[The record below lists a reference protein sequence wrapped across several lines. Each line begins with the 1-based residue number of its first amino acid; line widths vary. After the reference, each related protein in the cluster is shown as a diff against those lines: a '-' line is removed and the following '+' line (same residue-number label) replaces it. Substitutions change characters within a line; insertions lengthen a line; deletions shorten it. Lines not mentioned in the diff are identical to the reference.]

1 MSEKKPSSKKTQG
14 MTPRQVSADN
24 AVAPVRPGRNRR
36 RNAVKTKPP
45 QPITRRGRATRQRL
59 KDALAKLLQTC
70 TFHEIRLEDI
80 TREAGVRV
88 SLFYHYF
95 QSKTDITHEV
105 LSDLL
110 GAFREEVAGRP
121 KDDGPLAAIHY
132 ANQRMVALCAASPGA
147 MRCLLEVDQA
157 VAPFAPMWRELTL
170 DWNRRIATNIRRQMP
185 KAFKTDAKY
194 LALAYALAGTADSY
208 LFEYYVQKNPV
219 LQEAHPTQEEVAR
232 FLTILWYRALY
243 LANPPDDFLDSLVGF
258 KSLGKHSTTARSTRQ
273 TKKRPS

>member
-1 MSEKKPSSKKTQG
+1 MSEKKPSSAKAWATAS
-14 MTPRQVSADN
+14 RRANEDN
-24 AVAPVRPGRNRR
+24 AAAPGRPGRSRR
-36 RNAVKTKPP
+36 RNAVTTKPP

-70 TFHEIRLEDI
+70 AFHEIRLEDI

-95 QSKTDITHEV
+95 RSKIDITHEV

-147 MRCLLEVDQA
+147 IRCLLEADQA

-170 DWNRRIATNIRRQMP
+170 DWNRRIAANIRRQMP
-185 KAFKTDAKY
+185 KAFKTDAEY
-194 LALAYALAGTADSY
+194 LSLAYALAGTADSY
-208 LFEYYVQKNPV
+208 LFEYFVQKNPI
-219 LQEAHPTQEEVAR
+219 LREAYPTQEEVAR

-243 LANPPDDFLDSLVGF
+243 LANPPDDFLGDLAGF
-258 KSLGKHSTTARSTRQ
+258 KFLGQSSAVRRTGAGS
-273 TKKRPS
+273 KKKP

>member
-1 MSEKKPSSKKTQG
+1 VSEKKKPSSAKT
-14 MTPRQVSADN
+14 PAAASRQASEDHA
-24 AVAPVRPGRNRR
+24 AAVRPGRSRR

-70 TFHEIRLEDI
+70 AFHEIRLEDI

-95 QSKTDITHEV
+95 PSKTDITHEV

-147 MRCLLEVDQA
+147 IRCLLEADQA

-170 DWNRRIATNIRRQMP
+170 DWNRRIAANIRRQMP
-185 KAFKTDAKY
+185 KAFKTEAEY
-194 LALAYALAGTADSY
+194 LSLAYALAGTADSY
-208 LFEYYVQKNPV
+208 LFEYFVQKNPI
-219 LQEAHPTQEEVAR
+219 LREAYPTQEEVAR

-243 LANPPDDFLDSLVGF
+243 LANPPDDFLGDLAGF
-258 KSLGKHSTTARSTRQ
+258 KSLGQRSAVRRSGARP
-273 TKKRPS
+273 KKKPS

>member
-1 MSEKKPSSKKTQG
+1 M
-14 MTPRQVSADN
+14 
-24 AVAPVRPGRNRR
+24 
-36 RNAVKTKPP
+36 KTKPP

-121 KDDGPLAAIHY
+121 RDDGPLAAIHY

-147 MRCLLEVDQA
+147 MRCLLEADQA

-170 DWNRRIATNIRRQMP
+170 DWNRRIAANIRRQMP

-208 LFEYYVQKNPV
+208 LFEYFVQKNPM
-219 LQEAHPTQEEVAR
+219 LHEAHPTQEEVAR

-243 LANPPDDFLDSLVGF
+243 LANPPDDFLGSLVGF
-258 KSLGKHSTTARSTRQ
+258 KSLGQRTSI
-273 TKKRPS
+273 KRLAGGVKRKAP